1 MDAEEYAAAEA
12 VIVAAAVAY
21 VASFSKYFLPQGLS
35 LRAWLDLLALLFP
48 AVQQARYQSAELARV
63 FYDSERLKWHPTVER
78 HDMFLETYEFK
89 DFVADMEPAREAMS
103 VEDASPKAVEKALI
117 STQRAVQNGGRK
129 QIIKSV
135 KLDVRLDEEPYPDE
149 PDRDD
154 DDSLF
159 KSIVDLLDEFKRE
172 DEAER
177 QELKPRNKEG
187 KAVRGWA
194 RVATGRE
201 TCEFCLMLV
210 SRGPVYESARS
221 AGLNLSNTEAV
232 IANDKAINDAM
243 TQWHV
248 GCDCIVVPVFN
259 KTKWEGAEAA
269 SNALD
274 LWIQASRRARTVLD
288 ENPDKKY
295 YSFKERR
302 WKQTTHNREAIN
314 QLRSMVE
321 SGEISSSD
329 WAALSAA

>member
-135 KLDVRLDEEPYPDE
+135 KLDERLDEEPYPDE
-149 PDRDD
+149 PSRELTLEFQNN
-154 DDSLF
+154 LF
-159 KSIVDLLDEFKRE
+159 DEIERE
-172 DEAER
+172 LEQARRE
-177 QELKPRNKEG
+177 QAPTNEKG

-210 SRGPVYESARS
+210 SRGPVYQSARS

-269 SNALD
+269 SKASD